1 MLNQEQ
7 ILQLITDG
15 LVTTFRL
22 DRERIVLSA
31 RLYEDLDIDS
41 IDAVDLAARLQRET
55 GARLSSEVFKS
66 VRTVGDLA
74 VALDRLLNHTDTV
87 AAATVAAA
95 NIAAANA
102 AAAGIAAAPRAQVEP
117 RH

>member
-1 MLNQEQ
+1 MMTQEQ

-22 DRERIVLSA
+22 ERERIVLSA

-55 GARLSSEVFKS
+55 GARLSSEVFKA

-74 VALDRLLNHTDTV
+74 LALDRLLNHSADTV
-87 AAATVAAA
+87 AAAL
-95 NIAAANA
+95 
-102 AAAGIAAAPRAQVEP
+102 RAQDQP

>member
-1 MLNQEQ
+1 MTKVLLTHEQ

-15 LVTTFRL
+15 LITTFRL

-66 VRTVGDLA
+66 VRTVGDLTN
-74 VALDRLLNHTDTV
+74 ALDHLLNHNSDSV
-87 AAATVAAA
+87 AAALRV
-95 NIAAANA
+95 
-102 AAAGIAAAPRAQVEP
+102 QDQP